1 MSTFKYADLPV
12 ATTRPGAE
20 RRITYTDNL
29 MLVIFDFSDGPQTQ
43 PDPPHQ
49 HPHEQVSYVAEGE
62 ILFFLG
68 DAAPVHLVPGDG
80 YTVPPNIP
88 HCIQLLTPRVR
99 LIDAFTPLRQDF
111 IQALNG

>member
-1 MSTFKYADLPV
+1 MSTFKFPDLPV
-12 ATTRPGAE
+12 TAIRPGAE
-20 RRITYTDNL
+20 RRIAYSNHL

-68 DAAPVHLVPGDG
+68 DEPPVHLRPGDG
-80 YTVPPNIP
+80 YTVPSNIP
-88 HCIQLLTPRVR
+88 HCIQLLTSRVR
-99 LIDAFTPLRQDF
+99 LVDTFTPLREDF
-111 IQALNG
+111 LST

>member
-1 MSTFKYADLPV
+1 MSAFKFPDLPV
-12 ATTRPGAE
+12 TAVRPGVE
-20 RRITYTDNL
+20 RRVAYGDQL

-49 HPHEQVSYVAEGE
+49 HPHEQVSYVVEGE

-68 DAAPVHLVPGDG
+68 GEPPVRLGPGDG
-80 YTVPPNIP
+80 YTVPSNVP

-99 LIDAFTPLRQDF
+99 LMDSFTPLREDF
-111 IQALNG
+111 LGK